1 LTLPFVLA
9 ENLGDLV
16 KHFLPLPIF
25 LALLVGWTRS
35 VQPQTRVDRN
45 VVYGMY
51 SGLALL
57 LDVHHPDR
65 PNGYGIVC
73 IAGSGWNA
81 PLGYDA
87 LPLKE
92 ETELDDWANRL
103 MAAGYTLFFV
113 NHRSSPRFIYPA
125 AVEDLQR
132 AVRFVRAHSAIY
144 AIHPDQIGALGAS
157 SGGHL
162 ASMLGVLDGT
172 GDPESPDPINR
183 FSSKVQSV
191 VALYAPFDLKRLTTA
206 RGGPAVALFV
216 GVRNL
221 LKDDT
226 PHGTPE
232 YQRYTAA
239 SPITYVTSDDAPFL
253 LLQGDV
259 DPAVP
264 VEQSQLMEAAL
275 KKAGVPV
282 KLDLVAGGGHDN
294 NFGLS
299 SDDPRLRTY
308 LTEAVKW
315 FDSHL
320 RKDSN

>member
-1 LTLPFVLA
+1 MKYLLQ
-9 ENLGDLV
+9 
-16 KHFLPLPIF
+16 LPIF
-25 LALLVGWTRS
+25 LALLVGWPRS
-35 VQPQTRVDRN
+35 AQAQTRVERN
-45 VVYGMY
+45 IVYGMY

-57 LDVHHPDR
+57 MDVHYPDR

-73 IAGSGWNA
+73 IPGSGWNA

-92 ETELDDWANRL
+92 ESELHDWAVKL
-103 MAAGYTLFFV
+103 MVAGYTLFFV
-113 NHRSSPRFIYPA
+113 DHRSSPRFRYPA

-132 AVRFVRAHSAIY
+132 ATRFLRGY
-144 AIHPDQIGALGAS
+144 AATYAVHPDRIGALGAS

-172 GDPESPDPINR
+172 GDADSSDPINR
-183 FSSKVQSV
+183 LSSKVQCV
-191 VALYAPFDLKRLTTA
+191 VTLYAPVDLKRLTSATGA
-206 RGGPAVALFV
+206 AAVALFV

-232 YQRYTAA
+232 YQRYAAA

-253 LLQGDV
+253 LLHGDA
-259 DPAVP
+259 DESVP
-264 VEQSQLMEAAL
+264 IEQSLLMEAAL

-282 KLDLVAGGGHDN
+282 KLTRIAGGTHDD

-299 SDDPRLRTY
+299 SNDPRLGTY
-308 LTEAVKW
+308 LAEAVTW

-320 RKDSN
+320 RKDSK